1 MDYFVRCHTFV
12 NEICAVLTLQQI
24 TAVIVR
30 HLSPWTLAMC
40 EQLFIWKSG
49 PFVSSLHIS
58 SLLRLSTILLQL
70 LFRLWGNG
78 EGSMGRRAAL
88 EYSLKEKGT
97 ALQRKHGTEWRQSDA
112 GIDSQGEG
120 KLPARTAQCIS
131 SWCAQDHE
139 TMAAIPQ
146 GNHLCLTTG
155 CCRSGLICLPCAL
168 MLIQQHKINAYRL
181 FLSSPLNT
189 KLCMK

>member
-24 TAVIVR
+24 TAVNVR
-30 HLSPWTLAMC
+30 HLSPWTLAMY

-112 GIDSQGEG
+112 GTDSQGEG
-120 KLPARTAQCIS
+120 KSMS
-131 SWCAQDHE
+131 SLLGQPSASPHNVPRSMKQWQPSLKE
-139 TMAAIPQ
+139 TTSALQLAAA
-146 GNHLCLTTG
+146 GLASFACHVLLCL
-155 CCRSGLICLPCAL
+155 
-168 MLIQQHKINAYRL
+168 
-181 FLSSPLNT
+181 SSNI
-189 KLCMK
+189 K